1 MLWITFYRGSNIW
14 GKILEFKVLDPTFDS
29 NYTPIMATLKLS
41 TSKLGKGKLFNPLK
55 IYKWSD
61 QGCNIFKSILNYQRQ
76 KKQITI
82 LQDIVNR
89 DNSGKEI
96 ENITKSFAKVLTDCT
111 DT

>member
-1 MLWITFYRGSNIW
+1 MEWPGLQH
-14 GKILEFKVLDPTFDS
+14 
-29 NYTPIMATLKLS
+29 
-41 TSKLGKGKLFNPLK
+41 
-55 IYKWSD
+55 IYVHPE
-61 QGCNIFKSILNYQRQ
+61 LPET

-89 DNSGKEI
+89 GNSGKEI